1 MNTVLSAF
9 VRTVLN
15 IGIEVI
21 IGQRRTG
28 SPCLY
33 LPLTLGAPYSMVP
46 SIPSLMTK
54 QGGLMK
60 KYFIAL
66 LIVTLGIAPAWATEI
81 PKKKPVAPTKASV
94 QTSLKKPAASAK
106 AQTQTTKKKPAATAK
121 ASTQATQKKPAAPTK
136 IASQPA
142 LLKNVPAQKPA
153 PAPAPPVLYKAF
165 IVVEAQTG
173 KMLEGEN
180 VHLSLPPAS
189 ITKLMLAAIVMD
201 RLESGQIK
209 LDDKVTVS
217 QEAAKMG
224 GSQVFLKPGEVFP
237 LEEMMR
243 AVMVASAND
252 AAFAVAEFVAGSRE
266 NFVDLM
272 NEKAKSLNMADS
284 RFHSM
289 HGLPPA
295 KGQEPDM
302 TSCADLSILAGNLLT
317 HPGILEWTS
326 LKTAPFRDGTLIM
339 RNHNQLMKRF
349 SGMDGLKTGF
359 YSEAGYS
366 IAATAKVNN
375 LRFITVVMGSSTA
388 KTRDSFAE
396 NKLKT
401 YFSQYEVMTVVKKGD
416 PVDKDV
422 ALPDGKQ
429 KSLKPVAATD
439 FFYPVPRDKKK
450 QITKNIDL
458 PDQVK
463 GEIKEGQRIG
473 EMIIQ
478 FNKDIV
484 GKVDLISPVYIPKAG
499 FFSRFFNN

>member
-9 VRTVLN
+9 VRAVLN

-66 LIVTLGIAPAWATEI
+66 LIVALGIAPAWATEI

-94 QTSLKKPAASAK
+94 QTSSKKPAASAK
-106 AQTQTTKKKPAATAK
+106 ASIQATKKKPAAPAK
-121 ASTQATQKKPAAPTK
+121 ASTQATKKKPAAPAK
-136 IASQPA
+136 IAKQPA
-142 LLKNVPAQKPA
+142 ILKNVPAQKPA
-153 PAPAPPVLYKAF
+153 PEPPVLYKAF

-217 QEAAKMG
+217 QEAARMG

-339 RNHNQLMKRF
+339 RNHNQLMNRF

-359 YSEAGYS
+359 YREAGYS
-366 IAATAKVNN
+366 IAATAKINN
-375 LRFITVVMGSSTA
+375 LRLIAVVMGSSTA
-388 KTRDSFAE
+388 KARDSFAE

-401 YFSQYEVMTVVKKGD
+401 YFSQYEMMTVVKKGD

-429 KSLKPVAATD
+429 KSLKPVAAAD

-458 PDQVK
+458 PDQVR
-463 GEIKEGQRIG
+463 GEIKEGQRLG
-473 EMIIQ
+473 EMVIH
-478 FNKDIV
+478 FDKDIV

>member
-1 MNTVLSAF
+1 
-9 VRTVLN
+9 
-15 IGIEVI
+15 
-21 IGQRRTG
+21 
-28 SPCLY
+28 
-33 LPLTLGAPYSMVP
+33 
-46 SIPSLMTK
+46 MTK

-66 LIVTLGIAPAWATEI
+66 LIVALGIAPAWATEI
-81 PKKKPVAPTKASV
+81 PKKKPVAPTKASL
-94 QTSLKKPAASAK
+94 QTSSKKLAAPAK
-106 AQTQTTKKKPAATAK
+106 ASIQATKKKPAAPAK
-121 ASTQATQKKPAAPTK
+121 ASTQATPKKTAAPAK
-136 IASQPA
+136 IARQPA
-142 LLKNVPAQKPA
+142 PLKNVPAQKPA
-153 PAPAPPVLYKAF
+153 PTPTPAPETPVLYKAF

-180 VHLSLPPAS
+180 VHLPLPPAS

-217 QEAAKMG
+217 QEAARMG
-224 GSQVFLKPGEVFP
+224 GSQVFLKPGEVFS

-243 AVMVASAND
+243 AIMVASAND

-295 KGQEPDM
+295 KGQEPDT

-339 RNHNQLMKRF
+339 RNHNQLMNRF

-359 YSEAGYS
+359 YREAGYS
-366 IAATAKVNN
+366 IAATAKINN
-375 LRFITVVMGSSTA
+375 LRLITVVMGSSTA

-401 YFSQYEVMTVVKKGD
+401 YFSQYEMMTVVKKGD

-463 GEIKEGQRIG
+463 GEIKEGQRLG
-473 EMIIQ
+473 EMVIH

-484 GKVDLISPVYIPKAG
+484 GKVELISPVNVPKAG